1 MEHIAKR
8 YGATAPAFKHPQR
21 ISVTVSWYVLQ
32 ALQNRADHQGR
43 SLSNLAAYELERA
56 LAATATAQR

>member
-1 MEHIAKR
+1 MEPIAKR

-21 ISVTVSWYVLQ
+21 LSVTVSWAVMQ
-32 ALQNRADHQGR
+32 ALQRRADHEGR

-56 LAATATAQR
+56 LTAAAHR

>member
-1 MEHIAKR
+1 MEPIAKR

-21 ISVTVSWYVLQ
+21 LSVTVSWAVMQ
-32 ALQNRADHQGR
+32 ALQRRADHEGR

-56 LAATATAQR
+56 LSATAQR